1 MTTGVTRA
9 AVLVLFLVTAGC
21 SNSQP
26 TTASV
31 KGVIKTKQGQACD
44 KALIVFHPLE
54 KSRVNDAKP
63 VAIAESNGEF
73 VVRTHTIDDGAAPG
87 EYGVTVV
94 WPGDSSGNQEFS
106 LSGEGNFWYGK
117 KRPDHSAKVS
127 KPVVVT
133 DPAGKTMEYAS
144 ISILREEMK
153 LKPPTVNR
161 ALKSGKPLSRGP
173 YNGWSFK
180 YLDSLP
186 NP

>member
-87 EYGVTVV
+87 QYGVTVV

-106 LSGEGNFWYGK
+106 LSGEGNGSGADRLGGRYGNPK
-117 KRPDHSAKVS
+117 DPKIKVTVPASGTPD
-127 KPVVVT
+127 
-133 DPAGKTMEYAS
+133 
-144 ISILREEMK
+144 LRIE
-153 LKPPTVNR
+153 VD
-161 ALKSGKPLSRGP
+161 G
-173 YNGWSFK
+173 
-180 YLDSLP
+180 
-186 NP
+186 